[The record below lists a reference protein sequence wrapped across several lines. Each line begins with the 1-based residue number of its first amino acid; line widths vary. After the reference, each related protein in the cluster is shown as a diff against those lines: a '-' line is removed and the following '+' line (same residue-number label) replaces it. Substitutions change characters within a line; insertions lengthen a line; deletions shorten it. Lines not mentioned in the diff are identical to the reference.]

1 MSVQDRVI
9 IKKLP
14 TGVPGLDEILGGG
27 IPEFSFNI
35 IAGAP
40 GSGKTTLA
48 HQIIFANATPE
59 RPALYFTIL
68 GEPAI
73 KMLRYQQQYTFF
85 DQAKLN
91 TAVRFINLSQVVLE
105 KDLDAV
111 LEEIT
116 KEVEKAS
123 PGVVVVDS
131 FRTVVRKALG
141 GTTEVELQAFIQRL
155 ALLLTSWQATTF
167 LVGEYVEGE
176 IRDNPVFTVSDGL
189 FWLYQA
195 AERSSIVRKL
205 QIVKLRGQ
213 ASVPGLHTFRITHAG
228 LQAFSRTLGLAGQAR
243 KIPSTRRLSVG
254 IPELDKM
261 LGGGIPEGDSVL
273 VAGASGT
280 GKSVLATQFIAE
292 GIRQGDPGIVVVF
305 EERPQEY
312 AERAS
317 SFGLDLKTP
326 RKEKKLEILYLRP
339 LDLSV
344 DETMHEILD
353 AVQKIGAKRLVIDS
367 LAGFEMAL
375 APGFRADFR
384 ESLYR
389 MITAL
394 TGVGVTILSTVEV
407 NESFIEFPF
416 STYSI
421 SFLTDDII
429 RLRYVCI
436 DGQLRKIM
444 VVIKMRGGNHS
455 KDIRE
460 YEITSKGVVIMGDRL
475 TDYQGL
481 ITGIPEHLHR
491 AGNDQ
496 ERSHKAESQKQKLKC
511 RSPLK
516 TKSGVQKCTPLSIKQ
531 WIELACHGTNLLPD
545 YFLVSFC
552 GEIFRH
558 CFLQLLSVHSVA
570 LGGVHKS
577 VVAADRG
584 SPIGRIQQADLQ
596 QQSAEV
602 RLVVA
607 DDLLR
612 QTLLRA
618 RRTFLFLYLVPL
630 RQRRDLAVGEMTD
643 QVVGD
648 RQQVS
653 LF

>member
-1 MSVQDRVI
+1 MSTQDKVFI
-9 IKKLP
+9 NQLP
-14 TGVPGLDEILGGG
+14 TGVSGLDEILGGG
-27 IPEFSFNI
+27 LPEFSFNI

-48 HQIIFANATPE
+48 HQIVFANATPE

-85 DQAKLN
+85 DQDKLN
-91 TAVRFINLSQVVLE
+91 NAVRFINLSQVVLE
-105 KDLDAV
+105 KDLEAV
-111 LEEIT
+111 LAEIA

-123 PGVVVVDS
+123 PGIVVVDS

-141 GTTEVELQAFIQRL
+141 GATEVELQAFIQRL

-176 IRDNPVFTVSDGL
+176 IRDNPVFTVADGL
-189 FWLYQA
+189 VWLYQA
-195 AERSSIVRKL
+195 GDRNSIVRKL

-213 ASVPGLHTFRITHAG
+213 ASVPGLHTFRITHDG
-228 LQAFSRTLGLAGQAR
+228 LQAFSRTLGLGGQQR
-243 KIPSTRRLSVG
+243 KIPSTRRLSIG

-312 AERAS
+312 AERAG
-317 SFGLDLKTP
+317 SFGLDLETP
-326 RKEKKLEILYLRP
+326 RREKKLEILYLRP

-344 DETMHEILD
+344 DETMREILD

-375 APGFRADFR
+375 APSFRAEFR

-394 TGVGVTILSTVEV
+394 TGIGVTILSTIEL
-407 NESFIEFPF
+407 NETFTEFPF
-416 STYSI
+416 SMYSI

-429 RLRYVCI
+429 RMRYVSI
-436 DGQLRKIM
+436 GDKLRKIM

-455 KDIRE
+455 NDVRE
-460 YEITSKGVVIMGDRL
+460 YKITSEGVVILDAHL
-475 TDYQGL
+475 TGYQGL
-481 ITGIPEHLHR
+481 ITGIPKHLDR
-491 AGNDQ
+491 PGKKEKPA
-496 ERSHKAESQKQKLKC
+496 RK
-511 RSPLK
+511 P
-516 TKSGVQKCTPLSIKQ
+516 KS
-531 WIELACHGTNLLPD
+531 
-545 YFLVSFC
+545 
-552 GEIFRH
+552 
-558 CFLQLLSVHSVA
+558 
-570 LGGVHKS
+570 KS
-577 VVAADRG
+577 KG
-584 SPIGRIQQADLQ
+584 
-596 QQSAEV
+596 
-602 RLVVA
+602 
-607 DDLLR
+607 
-612 QTLLRA
+612 
-618 RRTFLFLYLVPL
+618 
-630 RQRRDLAVGEMTD
+630 
-643 QVVGD
+643 
-648 RQQVS
+648 
-653 LF
+653 